1 MPGLARGAAL
11 TAALSTFLAHSP
23 AALAAA
29 GGGSSSFGGG
39 GGSSGGGFSGG
50 GGSGSGS
57 GDFGLFDAVL
67 FGLIGLAV
75 VVILVMG
82 AIASVRYARRRR
94 ERRAEVARVSLAAA
108 ADDVAFHPEMV
119 RRWAD
124 YLFRE
129 AQAAW
134 DAVDRVRLAAIV
146 GQDLLAEWTRRLDD
160 FDSKGW
166 HNRVEVLGAV
176 QVEYLGLVNRSED
189 EDDRVVVRIE
199 AKLRDYVIDAN
210 GATINADGESSTERV
225 LTEWWT
231 LGKRDQRWIVVSIEQ
246 EAEGRH
252 NLDARLVATPA
263 DDVERLGDEALVDLA
278 VQDKVV
284 DGFTVAEVADL
295 DFEGDARAAA
305 LDLSLADARFAPDVL
320 EAAARRAVAAWAVA
334 VDGDDA
340 PLAAVASP
348 EALRRLLYP
357 NGDGTRMVVRGP
369 VVRRLRIAALDA
381 AAQPPAM
388 TVEVEVSGRRY
399 LEDRD
404 TAAVLSG
411 SRSAETAFTERWT
424 LALDGPDDAPWRIVD
439 AAAEAVR

>member
-1 MPGLARGAAL
+1 MFESGPMAL
-11 TAALSTFLAHSP
+11 LLQT
-23 AALAAA
+23 LAAA

-50 GGSGSGS
+50 GGSGSGGS

-67 FGLIGLAV
+67 FGLIGLSV
-75 VVILVMG
+75 LVIFALA

-94 ERRAEVARVSLAAA
+94 ERREEVARVSLAAA
-108 ADDVAFHPEMV
+108 QDDEAFHPEMV
-119 RRWAD
+119 GRWAD

-129 AQAAW
+129 AQSAW
-134 DAVDRVRLAAIV
+134 DAVDRERLAAIV
-146 GQDLLAEWTRRLDD
+146 GDDLLVEWKRRLDD
-160 FDSKGW
+160 FDAKGW
-166 HNRVEVLGAV
+166 HNRVEVLGPV
-176 QVEYLGLVNRSED
+176 QVEYLGLANRSHD
-189 EDDRVVVRIE
+189 SDDRAVVRIE
-199 AKLRDYVIDAN
+199 AKLRDYVIDAS
-210 GATINADGESSTERV
+210 GATIKANGASSAERV
-225 LTEWWT
+225 LREWWT
-231 LGKRDQRWIVVSIEQ
+231 LGKRDNRWIVVSIEQ

-278 VQDKVV
+278 VQDKVAP
-284 DGFTVAEVADL
+284 GFTVAEVADL

-320 EAAARRAVAAWAVA
+320 EAAARRAVAAWSVA

-348 EALRRLLYP
+348 EALGRLLYP
-357 NGDGTRMVVRGP
+357 DGDGSRLVVRGP

-381 AAQPPAM
+381 GAQPPVM
-388 TVEVEVSGRRY
+388 TVELDVSGRRY
-399 LEDRD
+399 VEDRD
-404 TAAVLSG
+404 TAAVVSG

-424 LALDGPDDAPWRIVD
+424 LALDGPGHAPWRIVD
-439 AAAEAVR
+439 AAAQTVTG